1 MQRYRRVAFNFQAKK
16 PLQQLLPVKQA
27 RCCCI
32 TYFQNITLVIEYYF
46 VMTFSPKTFFN

>member
-27 RCCCI
+27 H
-32 TYFQNITLVIEYYF
+32 VD
-46 VMTFSPKTFFN
+46 PFNS